1 MKIILIN
8 LFLLVGCSSNPTVKA
23 IDEKDSTRST
33 IYWQQNHI
41 NTIVHAIVTEIHAS
55 QNHNFSK
62 NKIYAFGKIENDT
75 HQSEIETKEIA
86 NKITTILIKDGYT
99 FVANYNE
106 KAPKHKI
113 DAIFKGILS
122 SNLNQNE
129 HQKQLFFRF
138 NLQLLDVY
146 KRKKLHSFQ
155 EVEVGNK
162 STKNLFG
169 W

>member
-113 DAIFKGILS
+113 DAIFK
-122 SNLNQNE
+122 
-129 HQKQLFFRF
+129 HQIADYL
-138 NLQLLDVY
+138 
-146 KRKKLHSFQ
+146 
-155 EVEVGNK
+155 GNGF
-162 STKNLFG
+162 SPAHH
-169 W
+169 